1 MKAAVLYS
9 EKIKE
14 YDLGHVLT
22 GERYE
27 NFMRLF
33 EDILGTNPDL
43 EIIEPPYATDA
54 ELELVH
60 TEEYIKRVGR
70 YESKDPHDTPLSP
83 GVVRAA
89 KLLAGA
95 GKLAGELIVSGRF
108 DKAFVIGGGVQHAT
122 RDHERGFGIF
132 SDVGLCAENLM
143 RNHGIKRILILDTDA
158 HASDG
163 IYRIFSQ
170 DPRVLHISIHQDPHT
185 LYPGK
190 GFIDEIGEGDGEG
203 YSVNIPLPPWT
214 SEGAYEYVLRS
225 IFVPLAE
232 EFEPKLIM
240 MIDGSD
246 IHFTDRITQMGLTLE
261 GIKMIGNI
269 VRKTAEEVCEGKVI
283 DFVGSGYSRDSMVVA
298 LGWLASIA
306 GVTGIEIELQ
316 EPVPIPDEL
325 EKDLRLKETE
335 KIIELAKGY
344 LGKYWKCF
352 VT

>member
-9 EKIKE
+9 EKMKE

-33 EDILGTNPDL
+33 KDMLGGNPHF
-43 EIIEPPYATDA
+43 EIIEPSYATDA
-54 ELELVH
+54 ELKLVH
-60 TEEYIKRVGR
+60 TEEYIKRVER

-95 GKLAGELIVSGRF
+95 GKLAGELILSGRF
-108 DKAFVIGGGVQHAT
+108 DKAFVIGGGVQHAR
-122 RDHERGFGIF
+122 RDRERGFGIF

-143 RNHGIKRILILDTDA
+143 QNRGVKRILILDTDA

-163 IYRIFSQ
+163 IYQIFSE

-190 GFIDEIGEGDGEG
+190 GFIDEIGKGEGKG
-203 YSVNIPLPPWT
+203 YSVNIPLPPGT
-214 SEGAYEYVLRS
+214 SDTAYEYVLRG
-225 IFVPLAE
+225 IFVPLAR
-232 EFEPKLIM
+232 EFKPELIM
-240 MIDGSD
+240 VIDGSD
-246 IHFTDRITQMGLTLE
+246 THFTDRITQMGLTLK
-261 GIKMIGNI
+261 GIGMIGNI
-269 VRKTAEEVCEGKVI
+269 VRGAAEELCGGKLI
-283 DFVGSGYSRDSMVVA
+283 DFVGSGYSRDSRVVA

-306 GVTGIEIELQ
+306 GVTGIKLEL
-316 EPVPIPDEL
+316 EELVPIPNEL
-325 EKDLRLKETE
+325 KEDLRLKETM
-335 KIIELAKGY
+335 KVIEFAKGY

-352 VT
+352 AT